1 MHAKKTESDGAN
13 VDAMKSTSISKPM
26 AEAEEGTKAV
36 DGDTERRRGDSTKED
51 VESNAT
57 QGSDADSSEDEE
69 ERPPFQLPRRFRDPN
84 NALILCDGL
93 VHAGKRRGTS
103 L

>member
-1 MHAKKTESDGAN
+1 
-13 VDAMKSTSISKPM
+13 M

-51 VESNAT
+51 VKSNAT
-57 QGSDADSSEDEE
+57 QVSDADSLEDDE
-69 ERPPFQLPRRFRDPN
+69 ERPPFQLRRRFRDPN
-84 NALILCDGL
+84 NALILCDGP